1 MGMGQGWWWTTWGWG
16 VDGLAENV
24 DLLGMVGPYGDGTGV
39 LLG

>member
-1 MGMGQGWWWTTWGWG
+1 MVVWG